1 MPLFSKHNYAIML
14 RLYRILSFP
23 MNFLLQTSK
32 QPQLVAQGA
41 ESIFLKSQS
50 WKVEEFVQYQHRSKY
65 FSFPPKFNIIQMFQL
80 LFLKKRA
87 QHFLR
92 YNYCPGIW
100 LSRTHCYDCIWWCL
114 CAKTIHKAHCS
125 ARNSGF
131 IFKFRKWAPVHTFVY
146 GIPDSELLV
155 FYL

>member
-50 WKVEEFVQYQHRSKY
+50 WKVEEFVQYQHRSTY
-65 FSFPPKFNIIQMFQL
+65 FSFPPKFNIVQMFQL
-80 LFLKKRA
+80 LFLKKEP
-87 QHFLR
+87 
-92 YNYCPGIW
+92 NTSWGI
-100 LSRTHCYDCIWWCL
+100 
-114 CAKTIHKAHCS
+114 TIVQGSDFPELVAM
-125 ARNSGF
+125 
-131 IFKFRKWAPVHTFVY
+131 IVY
-146 GIPDSELLV
+146 GGVSVLKQFTKLTVLQEIQDSFSNFANGLL
-155 FYL
+155 FTLLFMGFQSQNC